1 MARSN
6 GGFLADFRA
15 FILKGNVIDLAVAVI
30 IGAAFTK
37 IIDSLVTDIITPAIL
52 DPALKAANVENL
64 AQLTIPGTAIK
75 YGAFLAAVLSFLVI
89 AFCLFLIIRA
99 FEKAQRRFS
108 RQQEEA
114 AAPADPA
121 IVAQERLTTALDRL
135 ADTIETRRG
144 V

>member
-6 GGFLADFRA
+6 GGFWADFRA

-37 IIDSLVTDIITPAIL
+37 IIDSLVTDIITPAL
-52 DPALKAANVENL
+52 LNPALKAANVENL

-75 YGAFLAAVLSFLVI
+75 YGAFLAAVISFLII

-99 FEKAQRRFS
+99 FEKVQRRFA

-114 AAPADPA
+114 AAVTDPA
-121 IVAQERLTTALDRL
+121 IESQARLAAALDRL
-135 ADTIETRRG
+135 TDTIETG
-144 V
+144 GKV